1 MDLPGIIKNVFSG
14 FTSNS
19 SSAKGVSGN
28 DFLRYGNRRM
38 GGEDWSKVEM
48 SDIEFYTGYFYAAIN
63 NRANKVAQLAEETL
77 KTKASDSIVEAA
89 KKKKEDI
96 VHPYITL
103 IDESDDFTNYQF
115 WYDISTYLDLEG
127 VYYLMAVRNVAPNLV
142 GEIQYFKMLNPYDI
156 RVVRSADSLEVGG
169 YVETRDGLVREIS
182 KDLIIPIRK
191 LNPFSRDRNFAMT
204 DAAKDAQFTMKQ
216 AGDFTRSSLKNN
228 LSAPGIITTDIL
240 MDRENF
246 ANFQARVTSQE
257 KGMPLFGNGA
267 GSINYESMQVDM
279 DKAAL
284 SEINSI
290 NRDQLFAVSGVSK
303 TTMGLEESGTT
314 RETSKTQKD
323 KFIEDHIMPQ
333 LQLILDALNQDY
345 KKNYKSK
352 YKTTKYVLSLENPLG
367 SDKDA
372 EIKEIEV
379 ADSSYKLYDSLVA
392 DGYDREIAAKYAN
405 GEITLEELG
414 EPTNEPR
421 PNPIIEA
428 AMLKSGE
435 TPQNPNVSSPS
446 GGKTSSDT
454 KVDDTAASK
463 KQEDQKD
470 VPADSKKTKKAVNQI
485 SARDIPNLYE
495 GTGINID
502 DLGCIM
508 LDVQPFDVLKYVPQR
523 FHKDL
528 LESTDRHNHKM
539 GAVAES
545 EAHVTLLYG
554 LLENGNKW
562 KDKVDSVLEGW
573 DIDSVEIEEVGY
585 FEKPDSYAIV
595 GHVKKTDELIDANE
609 RISLLPHVN
618 TFSEY
623 KPHVTL
629 AYVNKNASVY
639 NWVTFLSE
647 KYNGKK
653 IKAMGI
659 NYGRK
664 EKIDNELSEKE
675 INGGKGSG
683 NFGHEGRPGKV
694 GGSSD
699 TGSAYELEKKYLAK
713 SYDQSNVKRKKDR
726 SYFATG
732 GKSNTLNDPL
742 DQSDFS
748 STSDFVHSMAVNG
761 SDSDKANVLLYSGIQ
776 SQYKKI
782 NGYLRNN
789 EQSSDINL
797 STIIETDKTYVA
809 LRPTLGENKEYST
822 ENYGS
827 DFEKIAYKK
836 DTIGNVVKSMDNLT
850 SKNSLP
856 MDIKL
861 SRMAQIPY
869 EIFENMKKG
878 TSFSDKGFV
887 STSLFQGKNNLLT
900 KRVRDH
906 QSVYMTIKAK
916 KGQKGFFVNKEVDTS
931 YMYTGEN
938 EFVLPRDSKFRV
950 SSVSKPKYGKV
961 YMELEII

>member
-19 SSAKGVSGN
+19 SSSKGVSGN

-48 SDIEFYTGYFYAAIN
+48 SDIEFYTGYSYAAIN

-156 RVVRSADSLEVGG
+156 RVVRSADSLEIGG

-182 KDLIIPIRK
+182 KDLIIPIKK

-372 EIKEIEV
+372 EIKEIQV
-379 ADSSYKLYDSLVA
+379 ADSSYKLYDSLIA
-392 DGYDREIAAKYAN
+392 DGYDRDISAKYAN

-421 PNPIIEA
+421 PNPVIEA
-428 AMLKSGE
+428 AMLKAGE
-435 TPQNPNVSSPS
+435 TPQNPNISSPS
-446 GGKTSSDT
+446 GGKKSDT
-454 KVDDTAASK
+454 TEVDDTAAAK

-508 LDVQPFDVLKYVPQR
+508 LDVQPFDIIKYVPKK

-528 LESTDRHNHKM
+528 LNESGRHDHKM

-554 LLENGNKW
+554 LLENGNEW
-562 KDKVDSVLEGW
+562 KDKVDAVLDGW
-573 DIDSVEIEEVGY
+573 DIDSVKIEEVGY
-585 FEKPDSYAIV
+585 FETPDSYAIV
-595 GHVKKTDELIDANE
+595 GHVEKTDKLVDANE

-623 KPHVTL
+623 KPHVIL
-629 AYVNKNASVY
+629 AYINKDASVY
-639 NWVTFLSE
+639 NWVTYLGE
-647 KYNGKK
+647 VYNGKEL
-653 IKAMGI
+653 KAMGI
-659 NYGRK
+659 NYGKK
-664 EKIDNELSEKE
+664 EESEENEDNSFLALSSTQLSESTQKSL
-675 INGGKGSG
+675 NGGKGSG
-683 NFGHEGRPGKV
+683 NHDHSGRPGKI
-694 GGSSD
+694 GGSSKSGGITESEKQSLSVYTSTAYTLMNSLLRGKNGMNIKD
-699 TGSAYELEKKYLAK
+699 SGYINDVENIDGLIEKSKVNDKTLYRGIWKSTGDSMNIKVGTTIKDPAFMSTSRSKDIASEFGGGVGYIFKINTNKNTKGFDMNTNPELKEKYRRLEEVL
-713 SYDQSNVKRKKDR
+713 VKRNSTLTVTSVKKE
-726 SYFATG
+726 
-732 GKSNTLNDPL
+732 GKETL
-742 DQSDFS
+742 
-748 STSDFVHSMAVNG
+748 V
-761 SDSDKANVLLYSGIQ
+761 
-776 SQYKKI
+776 
-782 NGYLRNN
+782 
-789 EQSSDINL
+789 
-797 STIIETDKTYVA
+797 
-809 LRPTLGENKEYST
+809 
-822 ENYGS
+822 
-827 DFEKIAYKK
+827 
-836 DTIGNVVKSMDNLT
+836 
-850 SKNSLP
+850 
-856 MDIKL
+856 
-861 SRMAQIPY
+861 
-869 EIFENMKKG
+869 
-878 TSFSDKGFV
+878 
-887 STSLFQGKNNLLT
+887 
-900 KRVRDH
+900 
-906 QSVYMTIKAK
+906 
-916 KGQKGFFVNKEVDTS
+916 EVDIS
-931 YMYTGEN
+931 
-938 EFVLPRDSKFRV
+938 
-950 SSVSKPKYGKV
+950 
-961 YMELEII
+961 